1 MNSSRPWQACSALGL
16 LILLSCVLTAC
27 GSTVAKIDVAKVDVS
42 HEVASNVE
50 RAFPQ
55 KFYKLYVMKDSVP
68 KTEAEMAGRQ
78 WILCSSY
85 ADAANNMLWLSQ
97 NTPSLTSGSAQN
109 FEASILTGPESS
121 EDSLFSDAQKALD
134 ANPEAILVIDG
145 DSKFEALNTM
155 VELKLE

>member
-1 MNSSRPWQACSALGL
+1 MNNSRPWQACSALGL
-16 LILLSCVLTAC
+16 LLLLSCVLTAC
-27 GSTVAKIDVAKVDVS
+27 GSTVSTVAKVDVADD
-42 HEVASNVE
+42 VASNVE

-68 KTEAEMAGRQ
+68 KTEAEMAGRH

-85 ADAANNMLWLSQ
+85 ADAADSMVWLYQ

-109 FEASILTGPESS
+109 LEASILTGPESS

-155 VELKLE
+155 VALELE

>member
-1 MNSSRPWQACSALGL
+1 MNRTRPWQACSVLGL
-16 LILLSCVLTAC
+16 LLLLSCVLTAC
-27 GSTVAKIDVAKVDVS
+27 GSTVSAVSKVDVADD
-42 HEVASNVE
+42 VASNVE

-55 KFYKLYVMKDSVP
+55 KWYKLYVMKDSVP
-68 KTEAEMAGRQ
+68 KTEAEMSGRR

-85 ADAANNMLWLSQ
+85 DDAANNMLWLSQ
-97 NTPSLTSGSAQN
+97 NAQSLQMPD
-109 FEASILTGPESS
+109 ASIITGPRSG

-145 DSKFEALNTM
+145 KSKFEALNTM